1 MQVIPLFLNAGVKQ
15 ERAPTTAATPSHPL
29 GELFT
34 AHFIPHMFLRG
45 A

>member
-15 ERAPTTAATPSHPL
+15 ERAPTTAATPSHAL
-29 GELFT
+29 GELIF
-34 AHFIPHMFLRG
+34 FPHMFLRG

>member
-15 ERAPTTAATPSHPL
+15 ERAPTAAATPSHPL
-29 GELFT
+29 GELLT
-34 AHFIPHMFLRG
+34 AHFIPNMFLRG